1 MMKSNPSHLAKKSCE
16 TVLGL
21 DESIRFVGKVVD
33 RKLLA
38 FVRQKNSTPLLNDEL
53 ENMAH
58 HQASVKVMME
68 EMFDDSLGMT
78 NWMITS
84 KEKVKL
90 VSVFLDEGM
99 IILSMEPDGNHE
111 EVVKQIQNLNV
122 NL

>member
-1 MMKSNPSHLAKKSCE
+1 MNSNESKIAKKSCE
-16 TVLGL
+16 LVLSL
-21 DESIRFVGKVVD
+21 DESIRFVGKIVD
-33 RKLLA
+33 RKLIA
-38 FVRQKNSTPLLNDEL
+38 FVRQQSSSPLLDDEL

-90 VSVFLDEGM
+90 LTVFLDEGM
-99 IILSMEPDGNHE
+99 MILSIEPEGNHDKIIKE
-111 EVVKQIQNLNV
+111 IQSLNTK
-122 NL
+122 L